1 MKRTALIAALVVVA
15 IFGVVAYAY
24 AASQTVAVTAA
35 NPARVELTVSTNSLD
50 LGTLYPDVPS
60 TGSVALSGKSNR
72 AASLTAAV
80 TVGTFDSLSQTLSG
94 DGVSGVKGG
103 SLDWTSD
110 VSGSVNWDNEN
121 DPVSG
126 SILYTFVQD

>member
-15 IFGVVAYAY
+15 LFGVLAYAY
-24 AASQTVAVTAA
+24 AASETVTVTAA
-35 NPARVELTVSTNSLD
+35 NPARLELTVSTNSVD
-50 LGTLYPDVPS
+50 LGTLYPDVVS

-72 AASLTAAV
+72 PASLTAVV
-80 TVGTFDSLSQTLSG
+80 TAGTFDTLTQSLSG

-110 VSGSVNWDNEN
+110 ISGSVNWDNEN

-126 SILYTFVQD
+126 SIVYSFVAD